1 MALSK
6 FQRVC
11 AKNIPGCQ
19 GLFLA
24 EAANILSVTVTGGE
38 VSALNACMAFKEI
51 EADPHS
57 ISWEPGS
64 EKVNKNNQVYKNS
77 LSFAITKPT
86 LSTNTLKSSLADASP
101 AGLMAIVT
109 DGNSQNWLIGYSKED
124 IKYRPLRLASD
135 IQVTGK
141 TLKDDAG
148 GTIKF
153 ILQNSCAGKA
163 LPFDSTLNASIND
176 RTALFLEYLVTD
188 YDGNIY
194 NVICIGS
201 QMWLT
206 DNYRVT
212 HYKDGTAIPN
222 LTADA
227 NWSTDA
233 LGAYCWFDNNIGY
246 KNPYGALYNWYA
258 VNNAH
263 NIVYLKYKGVEDAG
277 WRVPSKTDWQTL
289 ETYLGGST
297 IAGGKLKETG
307 IIHWTSP
314 NVGATNESGFNG
326 MPTGYRVWA
335 GTFMDLHGRMEFW
348 ATTEF
353 SPTQGW
359 YIYVMS
365 YFDDTAITADD
376 KKTGFGIRC
385 LKNI

>member
-222 LTADA
+222 LTAAA

-246 KNPYGALYNWYA
+246 KDPYGALYNWYA
-258 VNNAH
+258 INNTHGLA
-263 NIVYLKYKGVEDAG
+263 IEG
-277 WRVPSKTDWQTL
+277 WRIPTDVDFDILDAFLTPA
-289 ETYLGGST
+289 E
-297 IAGGKLKETG
+297 GGKMKEIG
-307 IIHWTSP
+307 LDHWNTP
-314 NVGATNESGFNG
+314 NTGATNESGF
-326 MPTGYRVWA
+326 TGVGGGNRNCLGNFLSFKTSGYHWTSYYSGGNNEIRALMYNNDNLGYVTGDYRNY
-335 GTFMDLHGRMEFW
+335 G
-348 ATTEF
+348 F
-353 SPTQGW
+353 S
-359 YIYVMS
+359 VRC
-365 YFDDTAITADD
+365 
-376 KKTGFGIRC
+376 IR
-385 LKNI
+385 NI